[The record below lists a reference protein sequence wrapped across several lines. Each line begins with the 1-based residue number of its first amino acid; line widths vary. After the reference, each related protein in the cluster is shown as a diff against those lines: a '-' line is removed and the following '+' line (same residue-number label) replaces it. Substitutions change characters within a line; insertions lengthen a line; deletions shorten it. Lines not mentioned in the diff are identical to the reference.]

1 MSIVFPCGG
10 DPAATVGYLR
20 ALAADLEA
28 MAVFTPREE
37 LEDAPRL
44 ENWSIVTRPVT
55 ALKGLITGHPLL
67 GDGRQAVTSEV
78 YAIDASARWARTFSR
93 FYALG
98 ARAADQETN

>member
-28 MAVFTPREE
+28 MTVFTPREE
-37 LEDAPRL
+37 LEDAPLL

-67 GDGRQAVTSEV
+67 GDRRQVVTSEV
-78 YAIDASARWARTFSR
+78 YAIDASARWARTLSR

-98 ARAADQETN
+98 ARATDPETN

>member
-28 MAVFTPREE
+28 MTVFTPREE
-37 LEDAPRL
+37 LEEAPRL

-55 ALKGLITGHPLL
+55 AIEGLITGHPLL
-67 GDGRQAVTSEV
+67 GDGRQVATSEV

-93 FYALG
+93 FYVLG
-98 ARAADQETN
+98 ARATYQEIN

>member
-1 MSIVFPCGG
+1 MSIVFPYGG
-10 DPAATVGYLR
+10 APAATVGYLR

-28 MAVFTPREE
+28 MTVFTPREE

-55 ALKGLITGHPLL
+55 ALKGVVTGHPLL
-67 GDGRQAVTSEV
+67 GDRRQVVTSEV
-78 YAIDASARWARTFSR
+78 YALDGGARWVRTLSR

-98 ARAADQETN
+98 ARATDQETN

>member
-28 MAVFTPREE
+28 MTVFTPREE

-44 ENWSIVTRPVT
+44 ENAIQIYR
-55 ALKGLITGHPLL
+55 LKSDFRRSGLM
-67 GDGRQAVTSEV
+67 
-78 YAIDASARWARTFSR
+78 
-93 FYALG
+93 
-98 ARAADQETN
+98 

>member
-1 MSIVFPCGG
+1 MSILYPCGG

-28 MAVFTPREE
+28 MTMFAPREE

-44 ENWSIVTRPVT
+44 ENWSIVTRPAT
-55 ALKGLITGHPLL
+55 ALKGVLTGHPLL
-67 GDGRQAVTSEV
+67 GDRRQVVTSEV

-98 ARAADQETN
+98 ARVTDQETN